1 MLYNPLDKVYYNKSL
16 ISSTIVNISAVQVI
30 IKVPLHKH
38 FPLLFDT
45 SVLNAPATTFR
56 QLSLCN
62 LMLAAAVCNKHICNF
77 FSQRC
82 TNLQEEMLVAEI
94 HILFLLT
101 IRWLFCQKNLHLN
114 SKTSFNRLF
123 IMQCARDQRGTKQ
136 ILELK
141 KIYHFLHNTIIS
153 MIGRLL
159 TKFCS
164 KKFVLC
170 ESNSCSAARKES

>member
-1 MLYNPLDKVYYNKSL
+1 MLYNPLDKFYYNKSL
-16 ISSTIVNISAVQVI
+16 ISSTIVNISTVQVI

-62 LMLAAAVCNKHICNF
+62 LMLAAAVCNKHVCIF
-77 FSQRC
+77 FSQHC
-82 TNLQEEMLVAEI
+82 TNLQEEMLDAEI

-101 IRWLFCQKNLHLN
+101 IRWLFCQKNLQLY

-153 MIGRLL
+153 MIGWLL